1 MLIDS
6 FLKYKGY
13 TSNKKS
19 GNLPLLPF
27 IMADALYLAH
37 ESYIKG
43 RLNQKAKFHAN
54 KMMECYHRLNH
65 DFFKAFSQEEQ
76 NELVEKMDSFD
87 EYLHNDFEVFRMVVM
102 KPIMHHPV
110 ETREI
115 VAGLCIIKL
124 LACHAQYIYS
134 VIYTDSLGREVP
146 DKNLQGIKHHACEM
160 FRHYSAKHGSDNIN
174 LNDVPMV
181 QQCCNNISKR
191 ILEFIDN
198 WQKKDEN
205 KEKAS

>member
-198 WQKKDEN
+198 WQKKDKN
-205 KEKAS
+205 NEKAS

>member
-6 FLKYKGY
+6 FLKYKGW

-27 IMADALYLAH
+27 IMADALYIAH
-37 ESYIKG
+37 ETYIKG
-43 RLNQKAKFHAN
+43 RLKQEAKFHAN

-65 DFFKAFSQEEQ
+65 DFFKAFSKEEQ

-87 EYLHNDFEVFRMVVM
+87 DYLHNDFEILRMAVM
-102 KPIMHHPV
+102 KPIMHHSA

-115 VAGLCIIKL
+115 ISGLCIIKL
-124 LACHAQYIYS
+124 LACHAEYIYS
-134 VIYTDSLGREVP
+134 VLYRDTLGRVVP
-146 DKNLQGIKHHACEM
+146 DQNIQGMKHHACEM

-174 LNDVPMV
+174 LNDIPVV
-181 QQCCNNISKR
+181 EQSCCNISKR
-191 ILEFIDN
+191 ILEFIND
-198 WQKKDEN
+198 WEN
-205 KEKAS
+205 EDKES

>member
-19 GNLPLLPF
+19 DNLPLLPF

-37 ESYIKG
+37 ERYIKG
-43 RLNQKAKFHAN
+43 RLNFKPKFHAN
-54 KMMECYHRLNH
+54 RMMKCYHRLNH
-65 DFFKAFSQEEQ
+65 DFFRAFSQEEQ
-76 NELVEKMDSFD
+76 DELVEKMDSFD
-87 EYLHNDFEVFRMVVM
+87 DYLHNDFEVFRMAVM
-102 KPIMHHPV
+102 KPIMHYPI
-110 ETREI
+110 EKREV

-124 LACHAQYIYS
+124 LACQIHYIYS
-134 VIYTDSLGREVP
+134 VIYRDSLGRVVP
-146 DKNLQGIKHHACEM
+146 DWGIQGIKHHACEM
-160 FRHYSAKHGSDNIN
+160 FRLYSAMHGSDNID

-181 QQCCNNISKR
+181 EQSVNNISKR

-198 WQKKDEN
+198 WQNEEKKD
-205 KEKAS
+205 